1 MEQKTLTEKKETQ
14 HVLHPAMC
22 GKKPSSVIIRVER
35 VPEFHSVEL
44 LVAVVLM
51 ATGCVCR

>member
-1 MEQKTLTEKKETQ
+1 
-14 HVLHPAMC
+14 MC
-22 GKKPSSVIIRVER
+22 CILQCAENKPSSVIIRVER

-44 LVAVVLM
+44 SVAVVLM